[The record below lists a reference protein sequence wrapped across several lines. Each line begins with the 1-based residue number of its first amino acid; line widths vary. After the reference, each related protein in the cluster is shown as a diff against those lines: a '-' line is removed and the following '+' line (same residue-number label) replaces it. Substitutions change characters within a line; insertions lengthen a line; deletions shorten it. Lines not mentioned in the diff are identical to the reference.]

1 LVKGIKEVHLKNKVA
16 IIIKVVP
23 LKAIKTDR
31 LKAIRMDLPK
41 GTDAISTKEAQ
52 VSKMM
57 DRVNIGDRPFTKERH
72 NGTHILEARHRKLNI
87 RIKGYHSLFEEN
99 LC

>member
-1 LVKGIKEVHLKNKVA
+1 LVKGIKVA

-31 LKAIRMDLPK
+31 LKAIRVDLP
-41 GTDAISTKEAQ
+41 KEAQ
-52 VSKMM
+52 VSKIM

-72 NGTHILEARHRKLNI
+72 NRTHILEARHRKLNI